1 MQALL
6 LLLAFL
12 LHHKPGTGII
22 MRGHEG
28 KPHSYPYMTVIQVLG
43 EEKPKRC
50 GSILVRKDF
59 VLMAAHCR
67 GSSISMTL
75 GVNNFQKRERTQQV
89 IPMKEVIY
97 HPDFI
102 CEKFSNDIMLIKL
115 ERKTKWTAAVR
126 PLILPRGKAQVR
138 PEQVCSVV
146 YLGQH
151 SMDTLTTTLQEVDL
165 TVQKDQECESLFL
178 DYYSGA
184 TQTCPFH
191 SHQAETYTAGSES
204 TEIST
209 ECFIPGKIIGGQE
222 LENRATEPSREAS
235 ALPRNQTRPSPAA
248 KCIMAGCDLIFPCGI
263 CVGNPRKRKSTFLGD
278 TGGLLVCHHEA
289 QGIIS
294 YGNRMGTPPAVFI
307 RVSSFLPW
315 IMRTMRSFKDWL
327 QTKTPPLSDSSLGQ
341 RPAVGV
347 LPEP

>member
-22 MRGHEG
+22 MRGHEA

-43 EEKPKRC
+43 EKKPKRC
-50 GSILVRKDF
+50 GSVLVRKDF
-59 VLMAAHCR
+59 ILMAAHCR

-75 GVNNFQKRERTQQV
+75 GVNNIQKRERTQQV

-151 SMDTLTTTLQEVDL
+151 SMDTLATTLQEADL
-165 TVQKDQECESLFL
+165 TVQKDQECESVFL
-178 DYYSGA
+178 NYYSGA
-184 TQTCPFH
+184 TQTC
-191 SHQAETYTAGSES
+191 
-204 TEIST
+204 
-209 ECFIPGKIIGGQE
+209 
-222 LENRATEPSREAS
+222 
-235 ALPRNQTRPSPAA
+235 
-248 KCIMAGCDLIFPCGI
+248 I

-278 TGGLLVCHHEA
+278 TEGLLVCHHEA
-289 QGIIS
+289 QVIIS
-294 YGNRMGTPPAVFI
+294 YGIRMGTPPAVFI

-315 IMRTMRSFKDWL
+315 IMRTMRSFKDRL